1 MMSTEDHNE
10 LPVHYVYL
18 ACCANGT
25 LYVGSTQN
33 VTRRLAQHNA
43 GQGGRYTRAQRPLT
57 LVASWAFPSRRAAR
71 QAEQAMKRLPP
82 EQKLARA
89 ILVTPHDEVL
99 S

>member
-1 MMSTEDHNE
+1 MSTEDYNE
-10 LPVHYVYL
+10 LPVYYVYL

-25 LYVGSTQN
+25 LYVGSTQD

-43 GQGGRYTRAQRPLT
+43 GQGGRYTRMHRPLT
-57 LVASWAFPSRRAAR
+57 LVACWAFPSRRTAR
-71 QAEQAMKRLPP
+71 QVERAMKRLTP

-89 ILVTPHDEVL
+89 SLVSPRDEVW